1 MTSTAGP
8 VRPRHTAWLRALGY
22 ELDDLLT
29 PPWHRGLISGRAALV
44 VAALSLV
51 IAFLIATQPLRYVTG
66 GLAAIVFLGISLVR
80 PEIGLG
86 LILFSIPFG
95 SLAEVTIGG
104 VTVTAT
110 EPLIGLVV
118 LAWLL
123 RIAAAR
129 QANLRW
135 SPLVIPFAVFL
146 LLLAQSV
153 AVAVGL
159 TLALKEYAKFVEA
172 FLLLIVTVNVVRTR
186 AQVVFLVSCL
196 IAAGALAALQGWYQF
211 FLRRGPDGFL
221 VAERFIRAH
230 GEFGQPNPYAGFLNL
245 GLPLIFAILLVAFTQ
260 QRERTAA
267 SGGQQNLVLDLPLLF
282 AAAAGLVM
290 AGAEAMSFSRA
301 GWLGLACAAI
311 AILAT
316 RSRRTFV
323 LLLGGLAAGLVVWLF
338 GALDLLPGVVLER
351 LRPVADTFSV
361 FDISEVELT
370 AENWSVV
377 ERMATWQ
384 AAADMFAT
392 NIWYGVG
399 PGSFQTLW
407 PEFGALD
414 WVLRGT
420 NPPHA
425 HNYYLNALAESGI
438 VGLSAYLL
446 LIIAAFTYTTARIRG
461 AQRRSASSGHPYA
474 NPLALALG
482 LLGVLL
488 ALSIHNLFDN
498 LFVHGMTAQ
507 LGLTLGLVEAG
518 WRVSLNESE
527 GV

>member
-1 MTSTAGP
+1 VTSTAGP
-8 VRPRHTAWLRALGY
+8 IRPRRFPWLRALLY
-22 ELDDLLT
+22 ELDEVLT
-29 PPWHRGLISGRAALV
+29 PPWQRGLISGRVAVAIAAFAVAIALLV
-44 VAALSLV
+44 
-51 IAFLIATQPLRYVTG
+51 ATQPLRFVAA
-66 GLAAIVFLGISLVR
+66 GLAAMVFFGVSLVR
-80 PEIGLG
+80 PEVALG

-95 SLAEVTIGG
+95 SLAEVSVGG
-104 VTVTAT
+104 VALTAT
-110 EPLIGLVV
+110 EPLIALVT

-123 RIAAAR
+123 RVAVAR
-129 QANLRW
+129 RADLRW
-135 SPLVIPFAVFL
+135 SPMLIPFAVAL

-153 AVAVGL
+153 AVASAL

-172 FLLLIVTVNVVRTR
+172 FLLLLVTVNVVRRR

-196 IAAGALAALQGWYQF
+196 MAAGALAALQGWYQF
-211 FLRRGPDGFL
+211 FLRRGPEGFL

-245 GLPLIFAILLVAFTQ
+245 GLPLIFAILLVALTQ
-260 QRERTAA
+260 RRRQAETGARV
-267 SGGQQNLVLDLPLLF
+267 NLVLDLPVLG
-282 AAAAGLVM
+282 AAAAGLLM

-301 GWLGLACAAI
+301 GWLGLACAAT

-316 RSRRTFV
+316 RSRRTFF
-323 LLLGGLAAGLVVWLF
+323 LLLGATAAGLLIWLF
-338 GALDLLPGVVLER
+338 GALDLLPTVVLER
-351 LRPVADTFSV
+351 LRPVADTFRV

-384 AAADMFAT
+384 AAADMVAT
-392 NIWYGVG
+392 NMWFGVG
-399 PGSFQTLW
+399 PGSFQRLW
-407 PEFGALD
+407 PEFGALE

-446 LIIAAFTYTTARIRG
+446 LIAAAFAYTTARVRG
-461 AQRRSASSGHPYA
+461 AQRRGDWGGHLYA

-482 LLGVLL
+482 LFGILI
-488 ALSIHNLFDN
+488 ALSVHHLFDN

-518 WRVSLNESE
+518 WLVSVNGPE
-527 GV
+527 GA